1 MLVQLKSTKNTMV
14 NVKVKNKYNYI
25 FMISNKSENNDW
37 IKYSTKLTQKV
48 FNRNK
53 ETRVK
58 LNTLLTSI
66 SDWREL
72 VGLNSTN

>member
-48 FNRNK
+48 VNRNK
-53 ETRVK
+53 ENRVK
-58 LNTLLTSI
+58 LNTLLTSR
-66 SDWREL
+66 SDWRKLVEL
-72 VGLNSTN
+72 QQH